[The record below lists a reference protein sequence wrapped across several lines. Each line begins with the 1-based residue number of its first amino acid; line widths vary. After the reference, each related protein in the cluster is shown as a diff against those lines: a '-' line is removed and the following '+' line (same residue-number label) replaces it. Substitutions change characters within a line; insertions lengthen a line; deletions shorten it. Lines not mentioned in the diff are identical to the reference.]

1 MKIHNYINY
10 AQQTT
15 KYTYEICFGGIASGD
30 REKLKN
36 VLNFENLQLV
46 FQQLGRMGY
55 QIISSH

>member
-15 KYTYEICFGGIASGD
+15 KYTYEICFGGIASVD

-36 VLNFENLQLV
+36 ILNF
-46 FQQLGRMGY
+46 
-55 QIISSH
+55 